1 MDQTVER
8 TVDST
13 NENDHDHY
21 DENHHKHY
29 ILRNLFDLTAHSIL
43 MSMRAGIENSYDE
56 SILMRYVIDA
66 FKEQIDEISKL
77 L

>member
-1 MDQTVER
+1 MDQNVER

-13 NENDHDHY
+13 NENDYDQY
-21 DENHHKHY
+21 DENHHKH
-29 ILRNLFDLTAHSIL
+29 
-43 MSMRAGIENSYDE
+43 YDE